1 MKMNDLHWFLPTFK
15 ADIQKDIPPWK
26 TMASYTVAYAEEFLV
41 FIVPLSHQTILPLL
55 NQMAK
60 TMKSRKDKDA
70 NKQIDE
76 I

>member
-1 MKMNDLHWFLPTFK
+1 
-15 ADIQKDIPPWK
+15 
-26 TMASYTVAYAEEFLV
+26 MASYTVAYAEESLV
-41 FIVPLSHQTILPLL
+41 FIVPFSHQTILPLL